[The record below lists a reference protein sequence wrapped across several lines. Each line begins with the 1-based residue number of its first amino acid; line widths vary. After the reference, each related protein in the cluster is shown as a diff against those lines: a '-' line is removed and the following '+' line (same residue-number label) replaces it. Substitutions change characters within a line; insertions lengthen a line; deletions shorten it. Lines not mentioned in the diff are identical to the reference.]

1 MFAYNKNQINTTA
14 TPKLSTFNTELF
26 SERANDEMNSCG
38 NLSMEEKLDF
48 FTSEGYAHHGDR
60 QFNIGLG
67 CYIEGIGVQVRVFH
81 KSGKKQGLV
90 KKLVSFSVVL
100 GTDGTKEDFERLSIF
115 AKNYIQ
121 TIMFK
126 GDEIQYN

>member
-1 MFAYNKNQINTTA
+1 MFAYNKNQINTTPTA
-14 TPKLSTFNTELF
+14 KLSTFNIELF
-26 SERANDEMNSCG
+26 SEKANNEMNSCG

-48 FTSEGYAHHGDR
+48 FNSEGYAHHGER

-90 KKLVSFSVVL
+90 KKLVCFSIAL
-100 GTDGTKEDFERLSIF
+100 GTDGTKEDSDRLATF